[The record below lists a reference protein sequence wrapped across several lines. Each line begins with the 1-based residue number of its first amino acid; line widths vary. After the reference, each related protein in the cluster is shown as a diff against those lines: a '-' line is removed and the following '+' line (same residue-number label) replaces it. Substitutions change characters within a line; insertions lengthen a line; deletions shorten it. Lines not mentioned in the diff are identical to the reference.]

1 MFFNP
6 IKERHRLRKEINRLL
21 SKGTSNIYLKVTIEK
36 KKPIQNSVFK
46 SLKRLSPGQFLWSS
60 NSRRYHWI
68 VKLLV
73 ATSKSEVWKQNFA
86 CPFYHFYLER
96 KWRFNPVKDGF
107 FRGCSRIGG
116 GGGEGGESPILPKI
130 CHTFPTIMKLDTVIP
145 QLKIYKSCDTSHELC
160 WHKHF
165 FTGLS

>member
-96 KWRFNPVKDGF
+96 KWRFNPDKDGF

-116 GGGEGGESPILPKI
+116 GGGVGGKAYPPENLSHIFYNNETW
-130 CHTFPTIMKLDTVIP
+130 HS
-145 QLKIYKSCDTSHELC
+145 YTST
-160 WHKHF
+160 KNI
-165 FTGLS
+165 